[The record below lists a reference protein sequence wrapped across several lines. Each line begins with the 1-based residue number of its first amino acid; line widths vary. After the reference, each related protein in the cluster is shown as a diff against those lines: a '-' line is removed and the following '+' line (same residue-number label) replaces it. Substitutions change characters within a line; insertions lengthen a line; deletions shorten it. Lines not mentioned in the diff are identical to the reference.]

1 MPTRRK
7 SRASETSLSKAI
19 QQSLTLKGF
28 KVIRV
33 QTGVVPAVY
42 DGKKR
47 FIHCAPN
54 GTPDLLVITPMLA
67 RARLQAAEFTW
78 LEVKAVK
85 GKLSKEQTEWHE
97 WARLNG
103 VRVAVVRSISE
114 AIKAVYGSESASV
127 A

>member
-1 MPTRRK
+1 MPTRKKNR
-7 SRASETSLSKAI
+7 STETSLSKAI

-33 QTGVVPAVY
+33 QSGIIPALY

-78 LEVKAVK
+78 LEVKSAI
-85 GKLSKEQTEWHE
+85 GKLSKEQAEWHE

-103 VRVAVVRSISE
+103 VRVATVRSISE
-114 AIKAVYGSESASV
+114 AVKALAGGGA
-127 A
+127 

>member
-7 SRASETSLSKAI
+7 ARASETSLSKAI
-19 QQSLTLKGF
+19 QNALTLKGIR
-28 KVIRV
+28 VIRV
-33 QTGVVPAVY
+33 QAGIIPALY

-54 GTPDLLVITPMLA
+54 GTPDLLCITPMLA
-67 RARLQAAEFTW
+67 RSRLQAAEFTW
-78 LEVKAVK
+78 LEVKTAK
-85 GKLSKEQTEWHE
+85 GTVSKEQAEWHE

-114 AIKAVYGSESASV
+114 AVEACK
-127 A
+127 